1 MQAVI
6 MKENIDGVQKS
17 VRTEYGGAPAA
28 AMNAARNKM
37 RLESKNYPYAA
48 DAKAGTA
55 VGLGAKYQSLMC
67 AVVGRCK

>member
-37 RLESKNYPYAA
+37 RLESKKLP
-48 DAKAGTA
+48 
-55 VGLGAKYQSLMC
+55 VRC
-67 AVVGRCK
+67 RCKGWDGCWFRS